1 MRIIKQ
7 DSNPNFIPM
16 KNLLWLLPAILLLSA
31 HEKSNTPAKI
41 TADGILQRIAA
52 GKDTTYVVNFW
63 ATWCAPCV
71 KELPDFVLLD
81 STYRTKPVK
90 VLLIS
95 LDFENQVETKLM
107 PFLQKRKIH
116 SEVLLL
122 NEVHDNEWIPKIDAK
137 WQGNLPATL
146 VAHAGKDYR
155 TFLPRSTH
163 FTELDSL
170 VQQSF

>member
-1 MRIIKQ
+1 
-7 DSNPNFIPM
+7 M
-16 KNLLWLLPAILLLSA
+16 KKLIWLLPALLLFGA
-31 HEKSNTPAKI
+31 TEKNAVPAKI

-71 KELPDFVLLD
+71 KELPDFEKLD
-81 STYRTKPVK
+81 SAYGLKPVK

-95 LDFENQVETKLM
+95 LDFENQVQTKLI
-107 PFLQKRKIH
+107 PFIEKRKLK

-122 NEVHDNEWIPKIDAK
+122 NEVYDNEWIPKIDAK

-146 VAHAGKDYR
+146 VTHSAKDFR
-155 TFLPRSTH
+155 VFLPRTTH
-163 FTELDSL
+163 YNELDSL
-170 VQQSF
+170 VQRTF